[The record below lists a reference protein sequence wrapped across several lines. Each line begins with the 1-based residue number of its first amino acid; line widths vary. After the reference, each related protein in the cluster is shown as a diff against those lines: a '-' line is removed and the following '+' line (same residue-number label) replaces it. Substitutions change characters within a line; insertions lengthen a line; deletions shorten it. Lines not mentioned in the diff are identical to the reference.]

1 MKTAEKEQIAAQTW
15 LFVEYA
21 KAGRREKM
29 FQDEFCMRWLR
40 YMEAQGIIGLTDA
53 GVGLGVAGLTAK
65 GQSIVA
71 AYPTEELWAKHVV
84 PIIAETG
91 EVTLEAISRRKL
103 HRVIWGLFLVLLKWV
118 ALLTP
123 VFLAA
128 LKLRSC
134 TFGNGTEN

>member
-91 EVTLEAISRRKL
+91 EVTLEAISQRKL
-103 HRVIWGLFLVLLKWV
+103 HRVIWGRFLALLKWV

-134 TFGNGTEN
+134 TFENGTEN

>member
-1 MKTAEKEQIAAQTW
+1 MKTEEKEQIAAQTW

-21 KAGRREKM
+21 KAGSQEKL
-29 FQDEFCMRWLR
+29 FHDAFCMRWLR
-40 YMEAQGIIGLTDA
+40 YMEAQGIIGLTHTD
-53 GVGLGVAGLTAK
+53 VGLGVACLTAK
-65 GQSIVA
+65 GESIVA
-71 AYPTEELWAKHVV
+71 AYPTKELWAKHVA
-84 PIIAETG
+84 PIIAVTG

-103 HRVIWGLFLVLLKWV
+103 HRVIWGRFLVLLKWV

>member
-1 MKTAEKEQIAAQTW
+1 MKTEEKERIAAQTW

-21 KAGRREKM
+21 KAGRREM
-29 FQDEFCMRWLR
+29 LFQDAFCMRWLR

-71 AYPTEELWAKHVV
+71 AYPTEELWAKHVA

-91 EVTLEAISRRKL
+91 EVTLEAISRRKP
-103 HRVIWGLFLVLLKWV
+103 HKMAWGYFLDFLKW
-118 ALLTP
+118 AAP
-123 VFLAA
+123 LAGIITLF

-134 TFGNGTEN
+134 ASGSGTEN